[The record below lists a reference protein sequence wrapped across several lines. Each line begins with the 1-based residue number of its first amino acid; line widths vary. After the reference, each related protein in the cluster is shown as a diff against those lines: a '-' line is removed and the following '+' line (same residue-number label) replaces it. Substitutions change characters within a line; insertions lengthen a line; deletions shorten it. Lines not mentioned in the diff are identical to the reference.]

1 MTVRGGGGDVPPP
14 GASAGLVDAEVVRRM
29 FDGIARH
36 YDLLN
41 TLLSAGRDAA
51 WRRRAVREA
60 VLNPGDTAL
69 DVCCGTGALSRGLLA
84 AVSPGGSVVGLDFS
98 DGMLVEARRRVPG
111 VDFVRGDATHLDSMP
126 DQSVDAVT
134 NAFGLRNI
142 SDRLAALRAAHRVLR
157 PGGRLVVLEFSHV
170 RAPVIGR
177 LYGWYLTRLLPR
189 LARLLNPHSQA
200 YSYLPASIAVYPA
213 ASEVSGWLR
222 DVGFKDVRVVTMT
235 AGVVT
240 LHVATRPAEDTPRG

>member
-1 MTVRGGGGDVPPP
+1 VTLQAGGGEAPSPDPTTGPVE
-14 GASAGLVDAEVVRRM
+14 AEAVRRM

-51 WRRRAVREA
+51 WRRRAVHEA
-60 VLNPGDTAL
+60 SLRPGDTAL

-84 AVSPGGSVVGLDFS
+84 AVSPDGRVLGVDFS
-98 DGMLVEARRRVPG
+98 EGMLLEARRRVPG
-111 VDFVRGDATHLDSMP
+111 VDFALGDATLLESVD

-134 NAFGLRNI
+134 NAFGLRNV
-142 SDRLAALRAAHRVLR
+142 SDRRTALRAAYRVLR
-157 PGGRLVVLEFSHV
+157 PGGRVVILEFSQI

-189 LARLLNPHSQA
+189 LGRLLNPHSQA

-213 ASEVSGWLR
+213 ASEVSGWLQEA
-222 DVGFKDVRVVTMT
+222 GFQHVRLLRMT

-240 LHVATRPAEDTPRG
+240 LHVATRPAADAWPG

>member
-1 MTVRGGGGDVPPP
+1 VTLRGGGGEAPSPDPTTSPVE
-14 GASAGLVDAEVVRRM
+14 AEAVRRM

-60 VLNPGDTAL
+60 ALRPGDTAL

-84 AVSPGGSVVGLDFS
+84 AVSPGGRVVGVDFS
-98 DGMLVEARRRVPG
+98 EGMLLEARRRVPG
-111 VDFVRGDATHLDSMP
+111 VEFTRGDATRLDGVD
-126 DQSVDAVT
+126 DQSADTVT

-142 SDRLAALRAAHRVLR
+142 GDRRAALRAAYRVLR
-157 PGGRLVVLEFSHV
+157 PGGRVLILEFSRV
-170 RAPVIGR
+170 RGPVIGR

-189 LARLLNPHSQA
+189 LGRLLNPHSQA

-213 ASEVSGWLR
+213 ASEVSAWLQE
-222 DVGFKDVRVVTMT
+222 VGFQDVRVVRMT

-240 LHVATRPAEDTPRG
+240 LHVATRRQQRAGVG